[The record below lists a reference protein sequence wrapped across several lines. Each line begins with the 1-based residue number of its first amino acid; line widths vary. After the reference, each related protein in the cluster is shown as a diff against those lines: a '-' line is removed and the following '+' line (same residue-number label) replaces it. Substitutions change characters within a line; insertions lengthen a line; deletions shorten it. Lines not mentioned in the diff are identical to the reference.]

1 MTNLSPA
8 ETQLVRHLVRLA
20 GRSPLGYAAAVL
32 PTGAIR
38 ILGPR
43 AAVVYPL
50 EGWVSKF
57 MRHLHHGYF
66 DGLAHAPAEQ
76 AGQAG

>member
-8 ETQLVRHLVRLA
+8 ETQLVRHLVRLS
-20 GRSPLGYAAAVL
+20 GRSPVGYAAAVV
-32 PTGAIR
+32 PANSIR

-57 MRHLHHGYF
+57 MRHLHQGYF
-66 DGLAHAPAEQ
+66 EGVAAIPAGST
-76 AGQAG
+76 AA